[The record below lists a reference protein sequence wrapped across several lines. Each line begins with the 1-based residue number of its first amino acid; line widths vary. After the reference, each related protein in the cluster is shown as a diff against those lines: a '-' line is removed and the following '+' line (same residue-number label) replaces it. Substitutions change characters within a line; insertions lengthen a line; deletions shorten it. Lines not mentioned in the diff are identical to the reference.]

1 LGQARNAAEE
11 AASGF
16 ATSVEREARALVD
29 EAGPAAGLVLTALAL
44 KHLSLLQGTLE
55 EQRESLR
62 EPVAQAESEMARAF
76 KAVEMAA
83 SRSRFGWLRGLRKP
97 LAAYLSAA
105 SLAFRLR
112 YAFDLTEA
120 VLAALSQADE
130 HLREF
135 QPRLQGMLDR
145 FALVRDRCRRWTQEF
160 ESYEPT
166 PVTEIIQRPLYE
178 TAQLQRLYRDSYA
191 TDWGTTSQE
200 MEGAVRQSLG
210 GLSLWLDSEDQ
221 TIYAALIEALLP
233 VFEPTIRMTA
243 DDFVRWLSA
252 VGETSPE
259 LLLRDSELLAPVLC
273 RYDRA
278 RLPDSGAFEDTAFR
292 ILGVPDRDCSA
303 FSGVADVLLVS
314 TGDPDR
320 IVHLSLKLGFPAS
333 ALWHHERYQRAA
345 EEVRRRGR
353 VAQQIYPD
361 FPYDGR
367 RDPPPDDEHGA
378 GGRARGRRRP
388 AQQRP
393 GRPEEGRDER

>member
-1 LGQARNAAEE
+1 
-11 AASGF
+11 
-16 ATSVEREARALVD
+16 
-29 EAGPAAGLVLTALAL
+29 
-44 KHLSLLQGTLE
+44 
-55 EQRESLR
+55 
-62 EPVAQAESEMARAF
+62 MARAF

-105 SLAFRLR
+105 TLAFRLR

-120 VLAALSQADE
+120 VLAALSQADQ
-130 HLREF
+130 HLREL
-135 QPRLQGMLDR
+135 QTRLQGMLDR
-145 FALVRDRCRRWTQEF
+145 FALVRDRCRRWLQEF

-200 MEGAVRQSLG
+200 MEAAVRQCLG
-210 GLSLWLDSEDQ
+210 GLSLWLDSEEQ
-221 TIYAALIEALLP
+221 AIYAALIDALLP
-233 VFEPTIRMTA
+233 VFEATVRMTA
-243 DDFVRWLSA
+243 DDFVRWLSTA
-252 VGETSPE
+252 GETSPE

-278 RLPDSGAFEDTAFR
+278 RLPDSGAFEDTSFR

-314 TGDPDR
+314 TGDPAR

-353 VAQQIYPD
+353 IAQQIYPD
-361 FPYDGR
+361 FPYDGATPTR
-367 RDPPPDDEHGA
+367 PKN
-378 GGRARGRRRP
+378 GGRTVARTRGTAR
-388 AQQRP
+388 
-393 GRPEEGRDER
+393 RDER